1 MNAIIVI
8 LGINLMNEIK
18 FTEEHEWIV
27 METEDT
33 GVVGITN
40 YAQEQLGD
48 IVFIELPEV
57 GTEINKGDDVAVI
70 ESVKAASE
78 LKAPL
83 SGEVFEI
90 NQELS
95 NTPETVNNDPMGTGW
110 FMKIK
115 IADPSELD
123 NLMDEEAYQAFID

>member
-1 MNAIIVI
+1 
-8 LGINLMNEIK
+8 MNEIK

-27 METEDT
+27 VETEDT

>member
-1 MNAIIVI
+1 
-8 LGINLMNEIK
+8 MNEIK

-115 IADPSELD
+115 ISDPSELD

>member
-1 MNAIIVI
+1 
-8 LGINLMNEIK
+8 MNEIK
-18 FTEEHEWIV
+18 FTEEHEWIM
-27 METEDT
+27 METDGT
-33 GVVGITN
+33 AVVGITD

-48 IVFIELPEV
+48 IVYIELPEV
-57 GTEINKGDDVAVI
+57 GTEINQGDDVAVI

-115 IADPSELD
+115 ISDPAEFD
-123 NLMDEEAYQAFID
+123 NLMDENTYQEFID

>member
-1 MNAIIVI
+1 
-8 LGINLMNEIK
+8 MNEIK

-27 METEDT
+27 METDDIGT
-33 GVVGITN
+33 VGITD

-48 IVFIELPEV
+48 IVFIELPEI

-83 SGEVFEI
+83 TGEVFEI
-90 NQELS
+90 NEELS
-95 NTPETVNNDPMGTGW
+95 AAPETVNNDPMGAGW

-115 IADPSELD
+115 ITEPSELD
-123 NLMDEEAYQAFID
+123 NLMSEDTYQAFID

>member
-1 MNAIIVI
+1 MNVT
-8 LGINLMNEIK
+8 K
-18 FTEEHEWIV
+18 FTEEHEWIT
-27 METEDT
+27 METDDT
-33 GVVGITN
+33 VVVGITD

-48 IVFIELPEV
+48 IVYIELPEV
-57 GTEINKGDDVAVI
+57 GTEINQGDDVAVI

-90 NQELS
+90 NQDLS

-110 FMKIK
+110 FIKIK

-123 NLMDEEAYQAFID
+123 NLMDEDAYQEFID

>member
-1 MNAIIVI
+1 MS
-8 LGINLMNEIK
+8 EIK
-18 FTEEHEWIV
+18 FTEDHEWIV
-27 METEDT
+27 METDDT
-33 GVVGITN
+33 GVVGITD

-48 IVFIELPEV
+48 IVFIELPEI

-95 NTPETVNNDPMGTGW
+95 DTPETVNNDPMGKGW
-110 FMKIK
+110 LIKIK
-115 IADPSELD
+115 ITDPSELS

>member
-1 MNAIIVI
+1 MS
-8 LGINLMNEIK
+8 EIK
-18 FTEEHEWIV
+18 FTEDHEWIV
-27 METEDT
+27 METDDT
-33 GVVGITN
+33 GVVGITD

-48 IVFIELPEV
+48 IVFIELPEI

-83 SGEVFEI
+83 TGEVFEI
-90 NQELS
+90 NQEL
-95 NTPETVNNDPMGTGW
+95 NDAPETVNNDPMGKGW
-110 FMKIK
+110 FMKFK

-123 NLMDEEAYQAFID
+123 NLMDEKAYQEFID

>member
-1 MNAIIVI
+1 MS
-8 LGINLMNEIK
+8 EIK
-18 FTEEHEWIV
+18 FTEDHEWIV
-27 METEDT
+27 METDDT
-33 GVVGITN
+33 GVVGITD

-48 IVFIELPEV
+48 IVFIELPEI

-95 NTPETVNNDPMGTGW
+95 DIPETVNNDPMGKGW
-110 FMKIK
+110 LIKIK
-115 IADPSELD
+115 ITDPSELS

>member
-1 MNAIIVI
+1 
-8 LGINLMNEIK
+8 MNEIK